1 MVPLPPPPRP
11 SPFPRTWCQ
20 TVTDRTYNA
29 TARHKSQDRILK
41 LCKYLKVMK
50 LNSDALKMAVNLRLH
65 GDEGPLSNAVK
76 DVRIGR

>member
-1 MVPLPPPPRP
+1 
-11 SPFPRTWCQ
+11 
-20 TVTDRTYNA
+20 
-29 TARHKSQDRILK
+29 
-41 LCKYLKVMK
+41 MK